1 MLIVTA
7 DYATIE
13 HIFEFK
19 MTKTRKAMKL
29 LFKLSWWKILTIILL
44 YYSVIGGFLFPVPR
58 LPILNETIRL
68 NYFHV
73 PMWFGMM
80 FLFTYSAYSSIKF
93 LRFQNIESDEHASE
107 SAKVG
112 VVYGILGL
120 LTGMLWGNA
129 TWGTFWTN
137 DPKLN
142 NAAIGL
148 LIYFAYFILRDSL
161 EDDMQKARIGAV
173 YNIFAFVVLIPLIY
187 ILPRMTDSL
196 HPGSGDNPTFRLFDT
211 SHNMKLVIYTAILSF
226 IMLGW
231 WFTTLLLRLTRIIRS
246 NEEN

>member
-1 MLIVTA
+1 
-7 DYATIE
+7 
-13 HIFEFK
+13 
-19 MTKTRKAMKL
+19 MKIL
-29 LFKLSWWKILTIILL
+29 TKLSWWKILTIILL

-93 LRFQNIESDEHASE
+93 LRSQKIISDEHASE

-112 VVYGILGL
+112 IVFGILGL

-148 LIYFAYFILRDSL
+148 LIYSAYFVLRSSL

-173 YNIFAFVVLIPLIY
+173 YNIFAYAVFIPLIY
-187 ILPRMTDSL
+187 ILPRMADSL

-211 SHNMKLVIYTAILSF
+211 SHNMKLVVYTAIFSF
-226 IMLGW
+226 MMLGW
-231 WFTTLLLRLTRIIRS
+231 WFTTLLLRLKRINRFY
-246 NEEN
+246 EERD

>member
-1 MLIVTA
+1 MRA
-7 DYATIE
+7 
-13 HIFEFK
+13 
-19 MTKTRKAMKL
+19 L
-29 LFKLSWWKILTIILL
+29 LKLSWWKILTIVLL

-58 LPILNETIRL
+58 LPIMNETIRL

-73 PMWFGMM
+73 PMWFCMV
-80 FLFTYSAYSSIKF
+80 LLLTYSAYSS
-93 LRFQNIESDEHASE
+93 LRFLSSQNIESDEHATE
-107 SAKVG
+107 SAKVAIVFG
-112 VVYGILGL
+112 VLGL

-142 NAAIGL
+142 NAAIGM
-148 LIYFAYFILRDSL
+148 LIYLAYFVLRGSL
-161 EDDMQKARIGAV
+161 EDATQKARIGAV
-173 YNIFAFVVLIPLIY
+173 YNIFAYVVFIPLIY

-211 SHNMKLVIYTAILSF
+211 SHNMKLVVYTAILSF

-231 WFTTLLLRLTRIIRS
+231 WFTTLLLRLKRINRYY
-246 NEEN
+246 EEKD

>member
-1 MLIVTA
+1 
-7 DYATIE
+7 
-13 HIFEFK
+13 
-19 MTKTRKAMKL
+19 MKL
-29 LFKLSWWKILTIILL
+29 LTKLSWWKILTIILL

-80 FLFTYSAYSSIKF
+80 FLLTYSAYSSIKY
-93 LRFQNIESDEHASE
+93 LRFGTIESDENASE
-107 SAKVG
+107 STKVG
-112 VVYGILGL
+112 MLFGLLGL
-120 LTGMLWGNA
+120 LIGMLWGNA
-129 TWGTFWTN
+129 TWGAFWTN

-148 LIYFAYFILRDSL
+148 LIYSAYFVLRGSI
-161 EDDMQKARIGAV
+161 EDNMQKARIGAV
-173 YNIFAFVVLIPLIY
+173 YNIFAYAVFIPLIY

-211 SHNMKLVIYTAILSF
+211 SHNMKLVVYTAILSF

-231 WFTTLLLRLTRIIRS
+231 WFTTLLLRLKRINRFY
-246 NEEN
+246 EERD